1 MEAPALICP
10 ACQYPRSLVVDK
22 RSGQRRR
29 ECRQCG
35 VRWNTLEILGPG
47 RIQPRKPISKKQKTE
62 PKNWLQRI
70 EEKLNS

>member
-1 MEAPALICP
+1 MEAPAMTCP
-10 ACQYPRSLVVDK
+10 SCQHPQSRVVDK
-22 RSGQRRR
+22 RSGLRRR

-47 RIQPRKPISKKQKTE
+47 SVKPRKPLLKKQKPE